1 MAFQTKYGEG
11 ISRVI
16 AAYAPG
22 MQNNPTLVSALEVM
36 CKGAEDHGRVAYRD
50 EVANGVCEGLHA
62 GPGEGLKCRK
72 CYDAEQDFNNITAVE
87 MEMENALPQT
97 NPDGEV

>member
-1 MAFQTKYGEG
+1 MANTTRYGDG

-16 AAYAPG
+16 AAYAPNA
-22 MQNNPTLVSALEVM
+22 QNPTLVAALEVI
-36 CKGAEDHGRVAYRD
+36 CKSAEEHGRVAFRD
-50 EVANGVCEGLHA
+50 EVSEGVCEGLHE
-62 GPGEGLKCRK
+62 GPAEGLKCRK

-97 NPDGEV
+97 DPDGKV